1 MSKHSD
7 QVVLGFMRLTPEE
20 RAEAIKKLNEF
31 INTPDLRKSLIVE
44 NFRAQTGLD
53 LGPLNQ
59 GGCRCCG
66 K

>member
-7 QVVLGFMRLTPEE
+7 QVVLGFMRLTVEE
-20 RAEAIKKLNEF
+20 RADAIKKLNEF
-31 INTPDLRKSLIVE
+31 NNTPDLRKSLIVE
-44 NFRAQTGLD
+44 NFRVQAGLD

-66 K
+66 R

>member
-7 QVVLGFMRLTPEE
+7 QVVFGFMRLSADE
-20 RAEAIKKLNEF
+20 RADAIKKMNDF
-31 INTPDLRKSLIVE
+31 IETSELRKSLVME
-44 NFRAQTGLD
+44 SFKVHAGLD
-53 LGPLNQ
+53 LGPLSQ

>member
-7 QVVLGFMRLTPEE
+7 QVVLGFMRLTAEE
-20 RAEAIKKLNEF
+20 RADAIKKMNEF
-31 INTPDLRKSLIVE
+31 VNASEIRKSVVME
-44 NFRAQTGLD
+44 SFRVQAGLD

>member
-7 QVVLGFMRLTPEE
+7 QVVLGFMRLSTED
-20 RAEAIKKLNEF
+20 RADAIKK
-31 INTPDLRKSLIVE
+31 INDFFNTAELKKSLVME
-44 NFRAQTGLD
+44 SFRVQAGLD

>member
-7 QVVLGFMRLTPEE
+7 QVVLGFMRLSAED
-20 RAEAIKKLNEF
+20 RADAIKKMNDFLDTAE
-31 INTPDLRKSLIVE
+31 PKKSVVME
-44 NFRAQTGLD
+44 SFRVKAGLD

>member
-1 MSKHSD
+1 MSKYSD
-7 QVVLGFMRLTPEE
+7 QVVLGFMRLTADE
-20 RAEAIKKLNEF
+20 RADAIKKMNEF
-31 INTPDLRKSLIVE
+31 VNTTELRKSVAME
-44 NFRAQTGLD
+44 SFRVQAGLD

>member
-7 QVVLGFMRLTPEE
+7 QVVLGFMRLS
-20 RAEAIKKLNEF
+20 AEDRGDAIKKMNEF
-31 INTPDLRKSLIVE
+31 LNTAELRKSLVME
-44 NFRAQTGLD
+44 SFRVQAGLD

>member
-7 QVVLGFMRLTPEE
+7 QVVLGFMRLTVEE
-20 RAEAIKKLNEF
+20 RADAIKKMNEF
-31 INTPDLRKSLIVE
+31 VNTAELRKSLVME
-44 NFRAQTGLD
+44 SFKVQAGLD
-53 LGPLNQ
+53 LGPLSQ

>member
-7 QVVLGFMRLTPEE
+7 QVALSFMRLTVEE
-20 RAEAIKKLNEF
+20 RADVIMKINEF
-31 INTPDLRKSLIVE
+31 LNTPDLRKSLITE
-44 NFRAQTGLD
+44 NLRVLAGLD
-53 LGPLNQ
+53 LGPLSQ

>member
-7 QVVLGFMRLTPEE
+7 QVVLGFMRLTVEE
-20 RAEAIKKLNEF
+20 RADAIKKLNEF
-31 INTPDLRKSLIVE
+31 VSTPDLRKSLIVE
-44 NFRAQTGLD
+44 NFRVQAGLD

-66 K
+66 R